1 MSTIPIKIDTAQVG
15 IRTSLLKLEQ
25 FWSTTRHTYRFLLLY
40 INGPVLT
47 EDSVLEFRALKEVVL
62 LWFYSVLGDDGL
74 YKNTRSLCDK
84 TASAVYTFAFSA
96 DSGLGFSFSRDIMK
110 ALSFTSYYGRDQK
123 LIMPKYPG
131 ANHRPSALIN
141 FGQSP

>member
-47 EDSVLEFRALKEVVL
+47 EDSVLEFRALK
-62 LWFYSVLGDDGL
+62 GDDGL